1 MINHSTLF
9 TLVDTCQHLCQSFAT
24 VVQMLGHLLT
34 GFHTYWKP
42 SLLPSII
49 SQTPGGVCN
58 LIVNFSKPLSKPI
71 TVLSLVLLQCLALG
85 LGMGTFLHSE
95 YLTISSLIHSL
106 ATKNHKLLQCW
117 AMTCPVLTKK
127 LILPFCPTS
136 CHLYRHKHC
145 RDCL

>member
-58 LIVNFSKPLSKPI
+58 LIVNLSKPLSKPI
-71 TVLSLVLLQCLALG
+71 TVLALVLLQCLALG
-85 LGMGTFLHSE
+85 LGMGTFLHPE
-95 YLTISSLIHSL
+95 YPTVSSLIH
-106 ATKNHKLLQCW
+106 
-117 AMTCPVLTKK
+117 
-127 LILPFCPTS
+127 
-136 CHLYRHKHC
+136 
-145 RDCL
+145 

>member
-34 GFHTYWKP
+34 GFYTYWKP

-49 SQTPGGVCN
+49 LQTPEGVCN

-71 TVLSLVLLQCLALG
+71 TVLSLVLLQCLAFG
-85 LGMGTFLHSE
+85 FRNGD
-95 YLTISSLIHSL
+95 IP
-106 ATKNHKLLQCW
+106 A
-117 AMTCPVLTKK
+117 P
-127 LILPFCPTS
+127 
-136 CHLYRHKHC
+136 
-145 RDCL
+145 